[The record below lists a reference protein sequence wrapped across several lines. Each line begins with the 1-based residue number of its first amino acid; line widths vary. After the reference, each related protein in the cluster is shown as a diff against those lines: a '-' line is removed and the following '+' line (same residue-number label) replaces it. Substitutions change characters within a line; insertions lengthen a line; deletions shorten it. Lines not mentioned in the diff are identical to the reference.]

1 MALLDGKYEVM
12 AQRPLEGGRTLFEA
26 AAPDGTPLRVE
37 WFELPEAQD
46 PAFER
51 YRRVLKRL
59 KREGRAAVH
68 DVISRPGARYVA
80 WLKAPANAAAAAD
93 ETLSAALAAEGFD
106 PRAADVR
113 RVGRQTA
120 QLYGLGFDG
129 LLADPLPTSDPQPP
143 AARRLRDPADP
154 LGRFTRLGPLAG
166 LGRLAHMGPRSLSW
180 VLTGAL
186 ALLTVFVG
194 LIAWNRLVEERTVV
208 LPDLAGSQVQQAVN
222 ALAQLGFEVMA
233 DGVASAAPIGTVID
247 LEPPSGSELRRGRS
261 VRLRYALPPGQL
273 APTGV
278 PALVGLAYPGEV
290 EGALWAAGLVVGE
303 VARINA
309 PSPAGIVIAQSL
321 PSGSRAGTGS
331 EVSVLVSAGPMTA
344 QTFVP
349 DLVGMRIEEA
359 RSLALL
365 AGIAPDRIH
374 IDEVTAPTRASG
386 VVLSQSLAP
395 NVPVSRDQAALR
407 LVVSTGGG
415 AQQAQGGAPDLVG
428 MSLDEAELLALN
440 AGWMPLVTR
449 VASLNLPNGMI
460 VAQTPQPG
468 LGERGALELT
478 LNVHPVRLTAPDVR
492 VELRELEPREFA
504 YAWTILPGIGATDA
518 QVWATTLDGTRTL
531 VATWRVSGG
540 EVLRGSWTTAD
551 RGPVTFELVLGGSP
565 YGERLLVP

>member
-51 YRRVLKRL
+51 YRRLLKRL
-59 KREGRAAVH
+59 KRDGKAAVH

-80 WLKAPANAAAAAD
+80 WLKAPANSATTPD
-93 ETLSAALAAEGFD
+93 EALSAALVAEGFD
-106 PRAADVR
+106 PRAADIR
-113 RVGRQTA
+113 RVGRQPA

-129 LLADPLPTSDPQPP
+129 QLAEPLPTAIDKP
-143 AARRLRDPADP
+143 ATTRRLRDPAARADP
-154 LGRFTRLGPLAG
+154 LSRFDS
-166 LGRLAHMGPRSLSW
+166 RSLSW
-180 VLTGAL
+180 VIAGAL
-186 ALLTVFVG
+186 VVVTVLVG
-194 LIAWNRLVEERTVV
+194 LVAWNRLVEERTVV
-208 LPDLAGSQVQQAVN
+208 LPELAGSQVQQAVN
-222 ALAQLGFEVMA
+222 ALAQLGFEVVA
-233 DGVASAAPIGTVID
+233 DGVASEAPIGTVID
-247 LEPPSGSELRRGRS
+247 LEPPAGSELRRGRS
-261 VRLRYALPPGQL
+261 VRLRYALPPGQM

-278 PALVGLAYPGEV
+278 PALVGLNYPGEV
-290 EGALWAAGLVVGE
+290 ESALWAAGLVAGE

-309 PSPAGIVIAQSL
+309 PSPAGIVIAQSV
-321 PSGSRAGTGS
+321 PAGSRAGTGTS
-331 EVSVLVSAGPMTA
+331 VSVLVSAGPMTA

-349 DLVGMRIEEA
+349 DLVGMRVEEA

-365 AGIAPDRIH
+365 AGIAPDRVYV
-374 IDEVTAPTRASG
+374 DEVAAPTSSSG

-395 NVPVSRDQAALR
+395 HVPVSRDQAALR

-415 AQQAQGGAPDLVG
+415 AQSTQGGAPDLVG
-428 MSLDEAELLALN
+428 MDLDSAERLALS

-449 VASLNLPNGMI
+449 VASLNLPDGLI
-460 VAQTPQPG
+460 VAQAPEPG
-468 LGERGALELT
+468 QGERGALELT
-478 LNVHPVRLTAPDVR
+478 LNVHPIRLTPPDVR
-492 VELRELEPREFA
+492 AELRELEPREFA

-518 QVWATTLDGTRTL
+518 QVWATTLDGARTL

-551 RGPVTFELVLGGSP
+551 RGPVTFELMLGGSP